1 MLQNLQSF
9 CSFTKLNEV
18 MTLHFIKD
26 NPLCMLFNLDD
37 WKKEDDD
44 DEEEHKPINYV
55 KFYLAP
61 FLDD

>member
-1 MLQNLQSF
+1 
-9 CSFTKLNEV
+9 

-44 DEEEHKPINYV
+44 DEEDTYSKEDEMLIG
-55 KFYLAP
+55 
-61 FLDD
+61 